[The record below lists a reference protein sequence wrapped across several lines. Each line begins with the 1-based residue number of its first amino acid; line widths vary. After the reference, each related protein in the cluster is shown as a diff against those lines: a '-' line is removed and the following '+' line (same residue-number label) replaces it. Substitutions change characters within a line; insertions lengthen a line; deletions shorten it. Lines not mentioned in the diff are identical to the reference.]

1 MKNTIKCKKCGNE
14 IEITEALRFE
24 IEEQTK
30 LDVEKKIRKE
40 YEEKS
45 SFEIADLKKQIE
57 EKEKKAE
64 TYKGYEL
71 KLREENRK
79 LQEEKKDLSLTVQ
92 RKVDEESKKIEERVL
107 KQAAEDHY
115 FKDKEKEKI
124 IGGLKKSLEEARL
137 KANVGSQQ
145 LQGEVLE
152 LDLEE
157 ELRRNFPHDEII
169 PVEKGEKGADVKQI
183 VKSPK
188 GIVCGVILWEAK
200 RAKAWK
206 DVWAIK
212 LRDELRSGKA
222 NFPVIVTNIF
232 PKEIKNGIL
241 GQKDG
246 VLVVGFNLYLPLA
259 VILRKN
265 LLDVGYQK
273 ALSIHRG
280 EKTDLLYEYI
290 TSHEFIHQVE
300 AIVEVYKESTKQV
313 ANERIVFEKNWKARD
328 EQAKRLLL
336 AAANIVGSIQGKVGQ
351 TALPIKELDL
361 LQLESGET
369 KKEEK

>member
-124 IGGLKKSLEEARL
+124 IEGLKKSLEEARL

-280 EKTDLLYEYI
+280 EKTDFLYEYI

>member
-1 MKNTIKCKKCGNE
+1 MKNTIKCKKCGTE
-14 IEITEALRFE
+14 IEISEALRFE
-24 IEEQTK
+24 IEEQIK
-30 LDVEKKIRKE
+30 QDVEKKIRKE
-40 YEEKS
+40 YEEKL
-45 SFEIADLKKQIE
+45 SFEISDLKKQIQ
-57 EKEKKAE
+57 EKDKKVE
-64 TYKGYEL
+64 IYKEYEL
-71 KLREENRK
+71 KLREEKRK
-79 LQEEKKDLSLTVQ
+79 LEDEKKELNLTVQ
-92 RKVDEESKKIEERVL
+92 RKVDEENKKTEERVL
-107 KQAAEDHY
+107 KQAAENYY
-115 FKDKEKEKI
+115 FKDKEKDKI
-124 IGGLKKSLEEARL
+124 IEGLKKSVEELRL

-157 ELRRNFPHDEII
+157 ELRKNFPHDEII
-169 PVEKGEKGADVKQI
+169 PIEKGVKGADVQQI

-206 DVWAIK
+206 DAWITK
-212 LRDELRSGKA
+212 LRDELRAGKA

-232 PKEIKNGIL
+232 PKEIKNGAL

-259 VILRKN
+259 IILRKN
-265 LLDVGYQK
+265 LLDIGYQK

-300 AIVEVYKESTKQV
+300 AIVEVYKESVKQV
-313 ANERIVFEKNWKARD
+313 SNERIVFEKTWKARE

-361 LQLESGET
+361 LQLESGVA
-369 KKEEK
+369 KQKN

>member
-14 IEITEALRFE
+14 IEISEALRFE

-30 LDVEKKIRKE
+30 QEVEKKIRKE

-45 SFEIADLKKQIE
+45 SFEITDLKKQIQ
-57 EKEKKAE
+57 EKDKKAE
-64 TYKGYEL
+64 TYKEYEL
-71 KLREENRK
+71 KLREEKRK
-79 LQEEKKDLSLTVQ
+79 LEEEKKEIALTVQ
-92 RKVDEESKKIEERVL
+92 RKVDEENKKTEERVL
-107 KQAAEDHY
+107 KQASEDHY
-115 FKDKEKEKI
+115 FKDKEREKI
-124 IGGLKKSLEEARL
+124 IEGLKKSLEEARQ

-157 ELRRNFPHDEII
+157 ELRKTFPHDEII
-169 PVEKGEKGADVKQI
+169 PVEKGEKGADVQQI

-206 DVWAIK
+206 DAWVTK

-232 PKEIKNGIL
+232 PKEISNGVL

-259 VILRKN
+259 IILRKN

-273 ALSIHRG
+273 ALSTHRG

-290 TSHEFIHQVE
+290 TGHEFIHQIE
-300 AIVEVYKESTKQV
+300 AVVEVYKDSIRQV
-313 ANERIVFEKNWKARD
+313 ANERIVFEKSWKVRD
-328 EQAKRLLL
+328 EQAKRLLS

-361 LQLESGET
+361 LQLESGG
-369 KKEEK
+369 EK